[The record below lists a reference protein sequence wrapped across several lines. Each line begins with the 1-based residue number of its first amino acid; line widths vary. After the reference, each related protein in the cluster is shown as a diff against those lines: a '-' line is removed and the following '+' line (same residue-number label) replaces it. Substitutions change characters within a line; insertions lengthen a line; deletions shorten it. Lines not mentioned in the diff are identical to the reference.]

1 MCCAVLTHQADVVV
15 NELVLATE
23 TSHLNKVHGLTEC
36 TCCVQCKHTLETVP
50 QELSPATKNFQLI
63 QDINSKTA
71 NNAVNTTE
79 NVTNREMHY
88 DSRKNNS
95 NEWKPASAKKD
106 RVKRK
111 HHCIN
116 HNRSLQ

>member
-50 QELSPATKNFQLI
+50 QELSPATKNFQLL
-63 QDINSKTA
+63 QDINSKTV
-71 NNAVNTTE
+71 NNVVNTVE
-79 NVTNREMHY
+79 NVEHFLLPTDAHNV
-88 DSRKNNS
+88 
-95 NEWKPASAKKD
+95 KKC
-106 RVKRK
+106 RVIKTF
-111 HHCIN
+111 
-116 HNRSLQ
+116 